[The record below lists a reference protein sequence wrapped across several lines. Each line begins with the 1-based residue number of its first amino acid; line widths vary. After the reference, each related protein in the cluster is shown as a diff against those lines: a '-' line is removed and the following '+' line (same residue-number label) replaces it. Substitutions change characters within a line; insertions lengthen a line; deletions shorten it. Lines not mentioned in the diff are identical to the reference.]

1 MFDLTQIPIDEMNAD
16 GVREVI
22 SCIDRELKKNTYINR
37 TDRDKAQR
45 EKKYLE
51 DCLRV
56 LEGR

>member
-22 SCIDRELKKNTYINR
+22 SWIDRDLKKNTYINR
-37 TDRDKAQR
+37 ADRDKAQR
-45 EKKYLE
+45 EKNYLE

-56 LEGR
+56 MEDR